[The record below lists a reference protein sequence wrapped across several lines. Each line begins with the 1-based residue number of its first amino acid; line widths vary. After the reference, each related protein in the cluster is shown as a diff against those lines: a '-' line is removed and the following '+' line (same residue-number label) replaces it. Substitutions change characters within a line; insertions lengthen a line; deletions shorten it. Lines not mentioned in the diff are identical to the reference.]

1 MWLWLIQLIQE
12 EKLNRCNGFVVK
24 HPSQREHSC
33 LMMDNEEAW
42 MLYRDDV
49 LEKIDRLN
57 AVLKTSE
64 SVCSAVGLKL
74 AKSWQEKTNELPKMP
89 WTSIFLTSLKLYV
102 LVTIFRAVS
111 CTFYITDPVVLNGKT

>member
-1 MWLWLIQLIQE
+1 
-12 EKLNRCNGFVVK
+12 
-24 HPSQREHSC
+24 
-33 LMMDNEEAW
+33 MDNEEAW
-42 MLYRDDV
+42 MFYRDDV

-64 SVCSAVGLKL
+64 SVCSAVGFKL

-89 WTSIFLTSLKLYV
+89 WTSIFLTSLELDV

-111 CTFYITDPVVLNGKT
+111 CTFYITDPVVLNGKTLGPIRGVRKDEEPIDLGMIINDIQIELCL